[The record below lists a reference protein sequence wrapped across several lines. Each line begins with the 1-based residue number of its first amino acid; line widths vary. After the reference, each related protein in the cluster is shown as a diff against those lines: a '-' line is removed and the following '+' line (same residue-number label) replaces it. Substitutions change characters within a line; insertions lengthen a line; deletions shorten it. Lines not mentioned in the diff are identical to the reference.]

1 MHSAANRF
9 SEGEGGFASSSLCQR
24 YALSLHEFLPPSH
37 CLLSSANRVN
47 RLQEAS
53 SDIDARSNGGKWR
66 KLAQT
71 KATSVVQTLLE
82 EAKTAKIPAK
92 YVLFDIAMVKKSEN
106 VHFRYRGRMQSA
118 PAIFRAAT
126 ERPGRTKFL
135 LSVEVEASIVFVRYT
150 MLSLEQRRNADKRS
164 IGDLFFASYD
174 ELQNLRYMDALLL
187 ILKKLID
194 KIKKR
199 MLFMGKELDEM
210 LEYFLDKLP
219 ILWHNCLRRCI

>member
-1 MHSAANRF
+1 
-9 SEGEGGFASSSLCQR
+9 
-24 YALSLHEFLPPSH
+24 
-37 CLLSSANRVN
+37 
-47 RLQEAS
+47 
-53 SDIDARSNGGKWR
+53 
-66 KLAQT
+66 
-71 KATSVVQTLLE
+71 
-82 EAKTAKIPAK
+82 
-92 YVLFDIAMVKKSEN
+92 
-106 VHFRYRGRMQSA
+106 MQSA

-126 ERPGRTKFL
+126 KRPGRAKFL

-164 IGDLFFASYD
+164 IDDLFFASYD

-219 ILWHNCLRRCI
+219 ILWHNCLRQCI